1 MAEPTEDE
9 IKKVEDQDTLDPAN
23 VCEPVEFMDGE
34 LLEGVV
40 ANG

>member
-23 VCEPVEFMDGE
+23 VCEPVGFMDGE
-34 LLEGVV
+34 MLEGAV